1 MLLRDHSDSN
11 ILKLKVRDYQKCVK
25 LVTNMK
31 LVKSNEILIC
41 SSEKS
46 LLNFYHFIIA
56 VFYDSKKKII
66 YVYNEFGNV

>member
-31 LVKSNEILIC
+31 LVKSNEVLIC

-46 LLNFYHFIIA
+46 LLNFYQFIIA
-56 VFYDSKKKII
+56 VF
-66 YVYNEFGNV
+66 